1 MNEPRDREVLV
12 IEDDKLLRQSI
23 AEALEHE
30 GFRVNQASHGGEA
43 LAALRDPEHPLPSL
57 VLLDLMLPVVDG
69 WEVREAMLA
78 DARLARIPVVVTSA
92 LREKGLT
99 TGALRASGYLQKPFR
114 LDSLLE
120 LASELCSAA

>member
-1 MNEPRDREVLV
+1 
-12 IEDDKLLRQSI
+12 
-23 AEALEHE
+23 
-30 GFRVNQASHGGEA
+30 
-43 LAALRDPEHPLPSL
+43 
-57 VLLDLMLPVVDG
+57 MLPVVDG

-99 TGALRASGYLQKPFR
+99 TGALRAAGYLQKPFR
-114 LDSLLE
+114 LDSLLA